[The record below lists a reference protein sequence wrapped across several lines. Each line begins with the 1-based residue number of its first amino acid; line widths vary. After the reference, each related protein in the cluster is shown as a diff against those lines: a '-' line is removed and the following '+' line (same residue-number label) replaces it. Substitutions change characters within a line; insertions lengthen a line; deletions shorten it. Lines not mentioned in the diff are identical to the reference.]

1 MSETAHTDAERDPL
15 YAFRKATPR
24 ELILEVLGL
33 FPPVLRALA
42 DDDERKALI
51 ADTVERIREI
61 AAEPAPTPMDPLG
74 HCCGEAPRRVLEPH
88 AEGFF
93 WHLVT
98 LLEWAKRPVGSR
110 RPCDVTPQTMM
121 DWAAALRLSIRSHNM
136 VHYYTWVMGECV
148 RAEARIKSLC
158 AQPPPPTQ

>member
-1 MSETAHTDAERDPL
+1 MNDPL
-15 YAFRKATPR
+15 YEFRTGTPR

-33 FPPVLRALA
+33 FPPVLSALA
-42 DDDERKALI
+42 DDDERKALF
-51 ADTVERIREI
+51 ADTVEHIREI
-61 AAEPAPTPMDPLG
+61 AAEPAPAPTDPLG
-74 HCCGEAPRRVLEPH
+74 HCCGWAPRRVLEPH

-110 RPCDVTPQTMM
+110 RPCDATIRDMV
-121 DWAAALRLSIRSHNM
+121 DWAAALRLSIRSRNM
-136 VHYYTWVMGECV
+136 AHSYVWSLEEGA
-148 RAEARIKSLC
+148 RAEARLTSLR